1 MPSALADGLVKDVY
15 LWTLVP
21 FYIFLFKRNVAKA
34 KREKQLVNR
43 QLKQTANEPVTDE
56 SL

>member
-1 MPSALADGLVKDVY
+1 MPSALADGLVKNLS

-21 FYIFLFKRNVAKA
+21 FLKA
-34 KREKQLVNR
+34 FYLREMWLKPKKNQLVNR